1 MATRMLLQHVEE
13 TAEMPRKKSAKREAS
28 IPAGVEEN
36 GGNPDPLEAGQAG
49 DVQGLP
55 DEPSASSQS
64 VRELVEEGQ
73 AFEAGIVAG
82 VENAPPADEEEV
94 TVSEVRADDVPL
106 EYEQDK
112 DEPKE

>member
-1 MATRMLLQHVEE
+1 VEDIG
-13 TAEMPRKKSAKREAS
+13 EMPRKKSAKREAS
-28 IPAGVEEN
+28 IPKGAEDN
-36 GGNPDPLEAGQAG
+36 GENPDPLEAGQAG
-49 DVQGLP
+49 DVQGLS
-55 DEPSASSQS
+55 DVPSASSQS

-82 VENAPPADEEEV
+82 VENAPPADVEEV
-94 TVSEVRADDVPL
+94 KVHEVPADDVPL